1 MLTLTIFHIVDNV
14 TAIIIIVGDQKCII
28 YFILLNI
35 PGQYLSSE
43 KLFPVKPGAWGRKIY
58 KIRSKMSGI

>member
-1 MLTLTIFHIVDNV
+1 MLTLTIFLIVDSV
-14 TAIIIIVGDQKCII
+14 TAILIVGDQKCII

-43 KLFPVKPGAWGRKIY
+43 ILFPVKPGAWGKKIY